1 LCLVSIKNCLE
12 IKNYKFNRNYR
23 IKNFLMSYFHLPV
36 LLKETVEIINP
47 QKNENL
53 VDGTVGGGGHAKAI
67 LEKTK
72 PKGKLLG
79 MDLDPE
85 ALRATKYNLSRFE
98 NRIILKR
105 ENFADFSRA
114 VKKYDFRPIN
124 IVLLDLGISS
134 YQLDEEVLGISFLK
148 NQPLDMRIGGKLS
161 SYDNRVTAAEILNN
175 WQEEKI
181 KQIIKE
187 YGEER
192 YAKAIARNIVASRK
206 VKKIELTRQ
215 LVEII
220 EKSVPASYKSRRQRI
235 HFATRTF
242 QALRIAVNKE
252 LDNLKNAL
260 PQILKELSPSGRMAV
275 ISFHS
280 LEDRIVK
287 QFFVKESKDCICGSE
302 VPVCVC
308 HHKKQLKILTK
319 KPITPSEEEIERNP
333 RARSGKLRVAIKL

>member
-1 LCLVSIKNCLE
+1 
-12 IKNYKFNRNYR
+12 
-23 IKNFLMSYFHLPV
+23 MSYFHIPV
-36 LLKETVEIINP
+36 LLNEVIKITDP

-53 VDGTVGGGGHAKAI
+53 VDGTLGGGGHSKAI
-67 LEKTK
+67 LEKTG

-85 ALRATKYNLSRFE
+85 ALRAARDNLKKFE
-98 NRIILKR
+98 KRIILKR
-105 ENFADFSRA
+105 ENFTDFSR
-114 VKKYDFRPIN
+114 VVEKYDFHPID

-134 YQLDEEVLGISFLK
+134 YQLDEDVLGISFLK
-148 NQPLDMRIGGKLS
+148 NQPLDMRIGGELEN
-161 SYDNRVTAAEILNN
+161 YDNRITATEILNK
-175 WQEEKI
+175 WPEEKI
-181 KQIIKE
+181 KEVIKD

-192 YAKAIARNIVASRK
+192 YARAIAKNIVVERK
-206 VKKIELTRQ
+206 IKKIELTGR

-242 QALRIAVNKE
+242 QALRIAVNRE

-260 PQILKELSPSGRMAV
+260 PQILEELSPGGRMAV

-287 QFFVKESKDCICGSE
+287 QFFVRESKDCVCDSE

-308 HHKKQLKILTK
+308 HHKARLKILTK
-319 KPITPSEEEIERNP
+319 KPITPSEEEVEKNP
-333 RARSGKLRVAIKL
+333 RARSGKLRVAEKVHKVKSL

>member
-1 LCLVSIKNCLE
+1 
-12 IKNYKFNRNYR
+12 
-23 IKNFLMSYFHLPV
+23 M
-36 LLKETVEIINP
+36 
-47 QKNENL
+47 
-53 VDGTVGGGGHAKAI
+53 VDGTLGGGGHSGAI
-67 LEKTK
+67 LEKTEQ
-72 PKGKLLG
+72 GKLLG
-79 MDLDPE
+79 LDLDPE
-85 ALRATKYNLSRFE
+85 ALKAAKYNLSEFK

-105 ENFADFSRA
+105 ENFADFSR
-114 VKKYDFRPIN
+114 VIERYDFHPIN
-124 IVLLDLGISS
+124 IVLLDLGVSS
-134 YQLDEEVLGISFLK
+134 YQLDEDTLGISFLK

-161 SYDNRVTAAEILNN
+161 GYDNRVTAAEILNN

-181 KQIIKE
+181 KQVIKE

-192 YAKAIARNIVASRK
+192 YAKTIAKNIVISRK

-260 PQILKELSPSGRMAV
+260 PQILKELSPGGRMAV

-287 QFFVKESKDCICGSE
+287 QFFVKESKDCICDSE

-319 KPITPSEEEIERNP
+319 KPITPGEEEVERNP
-333 RARSGKLRVAIKL
+333 RARSGKLRVAEKL

>member
-1 LCLVSIKNCLE
+1 
-12 IKNYKFNRNYR
+12 
-23 IKNFLMSYFHLPV
+23 MSYFHIPV
-36 LLKETVEIINP
+36 LLDKAIEIINP

-53 VDGTVGGGGHAKAI
+53 VDGTLGGGGHSRAI
-67 LEKTK
+67 LEKTGQ
-72 PKGKLLG
+72 GKLLG
-79 MDLDPE
+79 MDLDAE
-85 ALRATKYNLSRFE
+85 ALKAAGYNLSEFE

-105 ENFADFSRA
+105 ENFTDFSRI
-114 VKKYDFRPIN
+114 VKKYNFHPIN
-124 IVLLDLGISS
+124 IVLLDLGVSS
-134 YQLDEEVLGISFLK
+134 YQLDEDTLGISFLK
-148 NQPLDMRIGGKLS
+148 NRPLDMRIGGKLS
-161 SYDNRVTAAEILNN
+161 GYDDRTTAAEILNN
-175 WQEEKI
+175 WREEEI
-181 KQIIKE
+181 KKVIKE

-192 YAKAIARNIVASRK
+192 YAKAIAKNIAAARK
-206 VKKIELTRQ
+206 IKKIELTRQ

-260 PQILKELSPSGRMAV
+260 PQILEELSPGGRMAV

-319 KPITPSEEEIERNP
+319 KPVTPSEEEIERNP
-333 RARSGKLRVAIKL
+333 RARSGKLRVVEKL